1 MVAGAFFND
10 FTKGI
15 AEGIGNLFNNAGIG
29 GRSIDGNESGG
40 GGGGNLISDLITRV
54 LDPDNSN
61 NSGGSGGGGLGDT
74 IKNVILDNLTVENLN
89 TFKGLL
95 RGYWNDHKGHDEAEV
110 RKDLDIIRK
119 QLGNEGMAG
128 RLAKTIECIE
138 DDISDDLCDIGMRNN
153 LPEYDND
160 DFNENL
166 VRNANDVYEATTNI
180 IQTTSKLLESTNA
193 VEKSSQM
200 MGETVNEVNQ
210 ASESFAFDAKAPNF
224 ILMLLCAFF
233 VLAIVHMVLKRR
245 L

>member
-1 MVAGAFFND
+1 MVAGAFLND

-29 GRSIDGNESGG
+29 GRSIDGNDSGG
-40 GGGGNLISDLITRV
+40 GEGGNLLSDLITRV

-61 NSGGSGGGGLGDT
+61 NSGSSGGGGFGDT
-74 IKNVILDNLTVENLN
+74 IKNVIFDNLTVENLN

-95 RGYWNDHKGHDEAEV
+95 RGYWIQHKGHDEAEV
-110 RKDLDIIRK
+110 RKDLDILRK

-138 DDISDDLCDIGMRNN
+138 EDISDEMCDIGMRNN

-166 VRNANDVYEATTNI
+166 VRNANDAYEATTKI
-180 IQTTSKLLESTNA
+180 IQTTSNLWKSTNA
-193 VEKSSQM
+193 VEKSSQI
-200 MGETVNEVNQ
+200 MGETVNEMSQ
-210 ASESFAFDAKAPNF
+210 ASEAFAFDSKVIKAYIN
-224 ILMLLCAFF
+224 I
-233 VLAIVHMVLKRR
+233 AIVIIKWKIL
-245 L
+245 